1 MRVLGIYIYIYIYIK
16 MTRAKRRLL
25 DRRMSLFAESKARGL
40 GSHRGLKREALESLG
55 GAPFL
60 RLPLFQ
66 GTYEGS
72 MEV

>member
-1 MRVLGIYIYIYIYIK
+1 

-66 GTYEGS
+66 GPMRVPWRFRAIGFWEIRASGD
-72 MEV
+72 